1 MFDILGSFS
10 KLQAWLDG
18 IEYGV
23 VQFSQ
28 NYATNRFIIN
38 EQNMYRPQDF
48 PGNVHSYI
56 VPYHMSVLIGK

>member
-28 NYATNRFIIN
+28 NYATNRFIMNKICIGDRIF
-38 EQNMYRPQDF
+38 QGMYIPT
-48 PGNVHSYI
+48 
-56 VPYHMSVLIGK
+56 